1 MPDKTTT
8 RLPLHININTDVFT
22 TKTNFRRKLLQES
35 PLISQVLTFFKTNL
49 IFRQPLLLFLVL
61 LFCVCLYGI
70 IRFPTKEEIILSQDV
85 PAVVDVLSNV
95 FPTDGDGET
104 TAILLNWSRL
114 ENLKIIVKH
123 LCQYSMFKEIMIWNN
138 NGDIHLSDQMF
149 TETQCSKIRY
159 YNSPGNM
166 HFIARY
172 MACAM
177 ATTPYCY
184 FQDDDWIIRHMRSI
198 YANFLRFPNLIHTD
212 TNADVYSLTNWKWC
226 FFDDSVDLHACFSWV
241 GTGAFV
247 SRDNVVRFLKMAS
260 ITEMDPTEF
269 AYGDMYFTTFMN
281 QVPYQLENELME
293 LPQENAFSAGEGRI
307 RNKIYMHKALVRL
320 YDHLSRKTDTFE
332 TKEISPSIY
341 QRDVR
346 SPCANDR
353 CLFLTNKH
361 SFPDVRAFRYR
372 PYINISESER
382 IHESYYDTGHFI
394 RHPYSHAVDDKDWT
408 AWKSQEVIRKD
419 DYISLDLLFPMP
431 FPLIFTLIVD
441 HHRDYFSSLN
451 IKIQISYNGI
461 DWIQL
466 SPLPKIEVRQLPQ
479 TGLDGRTH
487 LLLCTFQIRETG
499 IRFVKLTSTREW
511 EFPYGIYDFS
521 FRARI
526 DRPDSGID
534 D

>member
-1 MPDKTTT
+1 MPEKTTT

-35 PLISQVLTFFKTNL
+35 PLIPQILN
-49 IFRQPLLLFLVL
+49 
-61 LFCVCLYGI
+61 
-70 IRFPTKEEIILSQDV
+70 RFPSKEEIISQDI
-85 PAVVDVLSNV
+85 PSVDVLSNV

-138 NGDIHLSDQMF
+138 NGDIHLSD
-149 TETQCSKIRY
+149 
-159 YNSPGNM
+159 
-166 HFIARY
+166 
-172 MACAM
+172 
-177 ATTPYCY
+177 
-184 FQDDDWIIRHMRSI
+184 QDDDWIIRHMRSI

-241 GTGAFV
+241 GTGAFT
-247 SRDNVVRFLKMAS
+247 SRENVVRFLKMAS

-320 YDHLSRKTDTFE
+320 YDHLSRKTGAFE

-382 IHESYYDTGHFI
+382 VHESYYDTGHFI

-431 FPLIFTLIVD
+431 FPLIFTLVVD

-487 LLLCTFQIRETG
+487 LLSCTFQIRETG
-499 IRFVKLTSTREW
+499 IRFVRLTSTREW

-526 DRPDSGID
+526 DRLDSGID

>member
-1 MPDKTTT
+1 
-8 RLPLHININTDVFT
+8 
-22 TKTNFRRKLLQES
+22 
-35 PLISQVLTFFKTNL
+35 
-49 IFRQPLLLFLVL
+49 
-61 LFCVCLYGI
+61 
-70 IRFPTKEEIILSQDV
+70 
-85 PAVVDVLSNV
+85 
-95 FPTDGDGET
+95 
-104 TAILLNWSRL
+104 
-114 ENLKIIVKH
+114 
-123 LCQYSMFKEIMIWNN
+123 
-138 NGDIHLSDQMF
+138 
-149 TETQCSKIRY
+149 
-159 YNSPGNM
+159 M

-184 FQDDDWIIRHMRSI
+184 FQDDDWIIRNMRSM

-241 GTGAFV
+241 GTGAFT
-247 SRDNVVRFLKMAS
+247 SRENVVRFLKMAS

-293 LPQENAFSAGEGRI
+293 LPQENAFSA
-307 RNKIYMHKALVRL
+307 
-320 YDHLSRKTDTFE
+320 FE

-394 RHPYSHAVDDKDWT
+394 RHPYSHAVDDKEWT
-408 AWKSQEVIRKD
+408 AWKSQE
-419 DYISLDLLFPMP
+419 
-431 FPLIFTLIVD
+431 
-441 HHRDYFSSLN
+441 
-451 IKIQISYNGI
+451 
-461 DWIQL
+461 
-466 SPLPKIEVRQLPQ
+466 EVRQLPQ

-487 LLLCTFQIRETG
+487 LLSCTFQIRETG

-526 DRPDSGID
+526 DKLNSGID
-534 D
+534 DW